1 MLPIILL
8 KTLTKINMAELLE
21 LNSRFKELKKK
32 LNFDQKISELKEL
45 QLKSEDPHL
54 WDDQSTA
61 QELLQNISE
70 IQKLIQ
76 TIKDIESEI
85 SSLEEFTSF
94 LQSNSDP
101 SLEMEMENHL
111 SILSKKVN
119 DLELQTYLSGKYDM
133 KSALLSI
140 HSGQGGTE
148 AMDWAAMLQRMYLRF
163 FERKKWKYEVIDLIP
178 GEEAGIK
185 SVSFKINQP
194 FAFGY
199 LKKESGVHR
208 LVRLSPFNADQ
219 LRQTSFAKVEVSPVL
234 NKDSGFEVNPQE
246 IEFSAYRS
254 GGSGG
259 QNVNKVSTAVRLV
272 HKPTG
277 IAVTCQSQR
286 GQEQNRELALEMLTS
301 KLWAIKQDK
310 QSQEQKEIKGDN
322 IIAGWGH
329 QIRSYV
335 LHPYKMVKDLRT
347 RHETSDTNGV
357 LDGDLDSFIAA
368 ELKS

>member
-1 MLPIILL
+1 MTEIAEINSNFELL
-8 KTLTKINMAELLE
+8 KTKLKIQQKILE
-21 LNSRFKELKKK
+21 LK
-32 LNFDQKISELKEL
+32 DL
-45 QLKSEDPHL
+45 QQKSEDPHL
-54 WDDQSTA
+54 WDNQKLA
-61 QELLQNISE
+61 QETLQKISE
-70 IQKLIQ
+70 IQKIVQLV
-76 TIKDIESEI
+76 KEVDSEI
-85 SSLEEFTSF
+85 NSLKEFESF
-94 LQSNSDP
+94 FESNPDP
-101 SLEMEMENHL
+101 SLQMEMQNHL
-111 SILSKKVN
+111 FLLEKKIN
-119 DLELQTYLSGKYDM
+119 DLELQTYLSGKYDS
-133 KSALLSI
+133 KYALLSI

-163 FERKKWKYEVIDLIP
+163 FERKKWKYEVVDFIA

-185 SVSFKINQP
+185 SVSFKVNQS

-219 LRQTSFAKVEVSPVL
+219 LRQTSFAKVEVTPIF
-234 NKDSGFEVNPQE
+234 DSNSDFEINPDE

-254 GGSGG
+254 GGHGG

-286 GQEQNRELALEMLTS
+286 SQEQNRELALQMLTS
-301 KLWAIKQDK
+301 KLWIIEQEKQN
-310 QSQEQKEIKGDN
+310 QEQKEIKGDN
-322 IIAGWGH
+322 IIAGWGR

-347 RHETSDTNGV
+347 RYETSDTTKV
-357 LDGDLDSFIAA
+357 LDGDLDSFIET

>member
-1 MLPIILL
+1 MTEISD
-8 KTLTKINMAELLE
+8 
-21 LNSRFKELKKK
+21 LNSRF
-32 LNFDQKISELKEL
+32 QTLKEKLKFNQKLSDLKDL
-45 QLKSEDPHL
+45 QTKSEDPHL
-54 WDDQSTA
+54 WDNK
-61 QELLQNISE
+61 ELAGSILQDISE
-70 IQKLIQ
+70 IQKTIQ
-76 TIKDIESEI
+76 IIQDVESEI
-85 SSLEEFTSF
+85 SSLQEFESF
-94 LQSNSDP
+94 FQSNPDP
-101 SLEMEMENHL
+101 ELQMEMQNHL
-111 SILSKKVN
+111 SLLSKKID
-119 DLELQTYLSGKYDM
+119 DLELQTYLSGKYDS
-133 KSALLSI
+133 KHAILSI

-163 FERKKWKYEVIDLIP
+163 FEKKKWKYEVVDFIP

-185 SVSFKINQP
+185 SVSFKISQS
-194 FAFGY
+194 FAFGF

-219 LRQTSFAKVEVSPVL
+219 LRQTSFAKVEVSPIFDK
-234 NKDSGFEVNPQE
+234 NSDFEIDSKD

-254 GGSGG
+254 GGHGG

-272 HKPTG
+272 HKPSG

-286 GQEQNRELALEMLTS
+286 GQEQNRELALQMLTS
-301 KLWAIKQDK
+301 KLWAIEQEK
-310 QSQEQKEIKGDN
+310 QSQEQKNIKGDN

-347 RHETSDTNGV
+347 RYETSDTTKV
-357 LDGDLDSFIAA
+357 LDGDLDSFITA